1 MRFSGSPSPSKCRH
15 YMCMPPWGC
24 CCCRSL
30 SPPESSWTIDFTS
43 HHKKLDNFTMYRSQ
57 IEGNSLRLCFKWSVA
72 VSFGDTYDNFLGC
85 HSKRRLAA
93 CCQMGLKSGIE
104 TQIQR
109 HVCSVTRVEENCSTV
124 DVDAQCG
131 RTGFAFQPL
140 QQNVNSRR
148 RVDAV
153 SPARAP

>member
-1 MRFSGSPSPSKCRH
+1 
-15 YMCMPPWGC
+15 
-24 CCCRSL
+24 
-30 SPPESSWTIDFTS
+30 
-43 HHKKLDNFTMYRSQ
+43 MYRSQ

-85 HSKRRLAA
+85 HSKLRLAA

-153 SPARAP
+153 SPARARHSSARSLARPSSNAGRAKLCSRGSFSR